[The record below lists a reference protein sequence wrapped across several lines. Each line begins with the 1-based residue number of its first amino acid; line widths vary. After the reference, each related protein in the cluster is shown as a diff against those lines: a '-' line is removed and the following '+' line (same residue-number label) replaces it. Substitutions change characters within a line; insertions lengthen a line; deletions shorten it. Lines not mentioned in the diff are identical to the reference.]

1 MSHGVGEEGGGQ
13 RGRRRPVLV
22 HGVRAGRGGHRSEDC
37 GGEVIRVRCTEKEG
51 LTLSVGRGRGSVMT
65 HSLFGLSI
73 WPKEVS
79 LYHRGADSRV
89 HVGGGG
95 WELRQ
100 LVLDKRGWASRT
112 SDGRCLESRRLRC
125 PAKRRGHG
133 EGCGVFGSVRAVEAV
148 GRDNIT
154 PGVCERNGLST
165 ELWTCRL
172 SRGEDTESSQRRF
185 RRKSQ

>member
-22 HGVRAGRGGHRSEDC
+22 HGVQAGRGGHRSEDC

-79 LYHRGADSRV
+79 LYDRGADSRV

-112 SDGRCLESRRLRC
+112 SDGRCLEKAGAC
-125 PAKRRGHG
+125 AVQPRG
-133 EGCGVFGSVRAVEAV
+133 EATARAVA
-148 GRDNIT
+148 
-154 PGVCERNGLST
+154 CLGL
-165 ELWTCRL
+165 CVQ
-172 SRGEDTESSQRRF
+172 SRPWDGTASLREFARGTV
-185 RRKSQ
+185 